1 MRNGTGK
8 FFYKEGSYYDGE
20 WLNNKMHGKGMLYY
34 ASGKLAYD
42 GEWYNDQFNGFGKV
56 YNDEVKPLQG
66 NFDYTDFNKLENYW
80 EFYEG

>member
-42 GEWYNDQFNGFGKV
+42 GEWYND
-56 YNDEVKPLQG
+56 
-66 NFDYTDFNKLENYW
+66 
-80 EFYEG
+80 